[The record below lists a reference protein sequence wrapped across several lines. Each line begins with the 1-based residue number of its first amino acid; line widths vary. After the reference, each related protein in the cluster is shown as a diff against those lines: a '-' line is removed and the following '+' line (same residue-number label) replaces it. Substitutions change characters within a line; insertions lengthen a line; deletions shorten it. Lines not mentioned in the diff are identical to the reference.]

1 MASVVSSQVLYWF
14 FSTPEITPRFQVRVH
29 SGGGTSKESNA
40 ISWNGASLNG
50 EKDKKVGGRIGS
62 WNGSLK
68 CEVKKKNVKDAIS
81 SDLDVLW
88 DDGYGTKTVKDY
100 FEEAKE
106 MIRPDG
112 GPPRWFCPTECG
124 KPLQDSPILLFCPGI
139 VGVGLALTLHHK
151 ALGKVFEVRCLH
163 IPVND
168 RTPFEGLVKFVE
180 ETVRLE
186 HASSP
191 NKPIYLVGDSFGGCL
206 VLAVAARN
214 PEIDLVVILANPATS
229 FDRSQ
234 LRPLFPLWEVLPDE
248 LYDAVPYLLRFVMGN
263 PVEMAR
269 VNIEDRLPP
278 GLQIEQLFQNLIA
291 LLPLLSDSVDI
302 IPRDTLIW
310 KLKLLK
316 SAASYANS
324 RLHAVKAEVLVLSS
338 GNDRLL
344 PSGDEAQRLKSTL
357 KNCTVRH
364 FKDNG
369 HTILLINSATD
380 IGQLA
385 FACTRILRMRLSV
398 FNFYML
404 WEDCFVTGFL
414 LFLFFSMMAQEDG
427 VNLLTVIKGTGKYR
441 RSRRIDVVLDFIP
454 PSMSEFKQGY
464 DEVVG
469 SDLLGLKFIT
479 KFKITSQRFDPGQ
492 ARAFSHYNLTSSQA
506 FAMLLR
512 FATGSAMFST
522 LNDGKI
528 VKGLHGI
535 PNEGPVLLVG
545 YHMLMGLEVYS
556 LVPEFLR
563 EKNIMVRGVAHPVVF
578 RERLG
583 GSSPE
588 FSLADWLK
596 VMGAVPVTASNLFNL
611 LSARSH
617 VLLYPGGAREALH
630 NRGEEYKLI
639 WPDQQE
645 FVRMAA
651 RFGATIVP
659 FGTVGEDDV
668 AELVLDYN
676 DLMKIPVVNDFIRDA
691 TRDLTRLRLRDKSKG
706 EVANQEL
713 YLPGILP
720 KVPGR
725 FYFLFG
731 KPIETKGR
739 AEEIL
744 KDRENANQ
752 LYLHI
757 KSEVERCIA
766 YLLKKREE
774 DPYRNIVDR
783 TVYRALYSPLHEV
796 PAFDP

>member
-1 MASVVSSQVLYWF
+1 MASVVSSQALYCF
-14 FSTPEITPRFQVRVH
+14 FSTPEITPRFQVRVQSG
-29 SGGGTSKESNA
+29 SGGGNSKVSPSDSA
-40 ISWNGASLNG
+40 LVIG
-50 EKDKKVGGRIGS
+50 EKDKKVGGRIDS
-62 WNGSLK
+62 WNASLK
-68 CEVKKKNVKDAIS
+68 CGIKKKSVKDVIS

-88 DDGYGTKTVKDY
+88 DDGYGTKTAKDF
-100 FEEAKE
+100 FEGAKE

-124 KPLQDSPILLFCPGI
+124 QPLKDSPILLFCPGI
-139 VGVGLALTLHHK
+139 VGVGLGLTLHHK

-214 PEIDLVVILANPATS
+214 PEIDLVVILANP
-229 FDRSQ
+229 
-234 LRPLFPLWEVLPDE
+234 
-248 LYDAVPYLLRFVMGN
+248 GN

-269 VNIEDRLPP
+269 VNIEYRLPP
-278 GLQIEQLFQNLIA
+278 RLQIEQLFQNLIA
-291 LLPLLSDSVDI
+291 LLPHLSDLVDI
-302 IPRDTLIW
+302 IPKDTLIR

-338 GNDRLL
+338 GNDHML
-344 PSGDEAQRLKSTL
+344 PSGDEAQRLTRTL
-357 KNCTVRH
+357 KNCTVRY

-369 HTILLINSATD
+369 HNIL
-380 IGQLA
+380 
-385 FACTRILRMRLSV
+385 M
-398 FNFYML
+398 
-404 WEDCFVTGFL
+404 
-414 LFLFFSMMAQEDG
+414 EDG

-441 RSRRIDVVLDFIP
+441 RSRRIDLVLDFIP

-464 DEVVG
+464 DEVIG
-469 SDLLGLKFIT
+469 
-479 KFKITSQRFDPGQ
+479 
-492 ARAFSHYNLTSSQA
+492 
-506 FAMLLR
+506 LLR

-522 LNDGKI
+522 LNNGKI
-528 VKGLHGI
+528 VKGLHGV

-563 EKNIMVRGVAHPVVF
+563 EKNIMVRGVTHPVVF
-578 RERLG
+578 RERQG
-583 GSSPE
+583 VSSAE
-588 FSLADWLK
+588 FSLADWMK

-611 LSARSH
+611 LSTKSH

-630 NRGEEYKLI
+630 NRGEEYKLF

-676 DLMKIPVVNDFIRDA
+676 DFMKIPVVNDYIRDA
-691 TRDLTRLRLRDKSKG
+691 NRNSIRLRDKSKG

-713 YLPGILP
+713 YIPGILP

-739 AEEIL
+739 KEEIL
-744 KDRENANQ
+744 EDRENANQ

-774 DPYRNIVDR
+774 DPYRSIVDR
-783 TVYRALYSPLHEV
+783 TVYRALHSPLHEV